1 MSSSTASALRQPQ
14 NLAELLDGRPDT
26 REMISANLN
35 LAHAC
40 LLLKQGEP
48 EEVER
53 ALALAQHSP
62 SAGLATISR
71 CIRAEVLRVTGRA
84 ADAWDMAEE
93 LAAENRF
100 DTVAALYLR
109 FLFPYRPAAP
119 SQHEPELPTPA
130 PEPESAPS
138 GWTDEPVRASVPPA
152 PEPPVAVADPDSS
165 HSLAGAGDSAAASLV
180 NPDSEVSISLVDDQP
195 PHDANLAE
203 VHGELPGVL
212 GKIAQDQAVRLM
224 RLRNPADEVSEV
236 VRGFPNHGAIEPA
249 IVERPAQ
256 ILAALGFGGLHHAS
270 FESVEGAAHSWT
282 RGGRSLI
289 LVVEGATSAPALAAR
304 CTRAME
310 EGS

>member
-62 SAGLATISR
+62 STGLATISR

-84 ADAWDMAEE
+84 SDAWDMAEE
-93 LAAENRF
+93 LASENRF

-109 FLFPYRPAAP
+109 FLFPFRPAAP
-119 SQHEPELPTPA
+119 SQHEPELAVPA
-130 PEPESAPS
+130 PEAESAPS
-138 GWTDEPVRASVPPA
+138 GWTDEPVHASPSPA
-152 PEPPVAVADPDSS
+152 PAPAAADPDSA
-165 HSLAGAGDSAAASLV
+165 HSLAGASDSAAASIV
-180 NPDSEVSISLVDDQP
+180 NPDSEASISLGEDEP
-195 PHDANLAE
+195 PRDANLAE
-203 VHGELPGVL
+203 SHGDLPGVL
-212 GKIAQDQAVRLM
+212 GKIAQDPAVRLM
-224 RLRNPADEVSEV
+224 RLRNPAGEVSEV

-270 FESVEGAAHSWT
+270 FESTEGAAHSWT

-310 EGS
+310 EGT